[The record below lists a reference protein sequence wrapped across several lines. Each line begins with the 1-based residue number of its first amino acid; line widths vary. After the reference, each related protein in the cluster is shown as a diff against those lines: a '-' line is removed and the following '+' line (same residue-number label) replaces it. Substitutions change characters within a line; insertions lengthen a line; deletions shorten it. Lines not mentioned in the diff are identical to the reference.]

1 MTRADRILITVLA
14 IAALAAWPLAAASA
28 GGPADSVTVS
38 GPSGTSV
45 VTLDRDTVL
54 TVAGEQS
61 DVVVVVENGA
71 VRVAESACADHV
83 CVKTGPV
90 SADGAVIACVP
101 NRVVVRVGGG
111 ERDALDARV
120 R

>member
-14 IAALAAWPLAAASA
+14 LAALVAWPLAAASA
-28 GGPADSVTVS
+28 GDSAGSLRVS

-45 VTLDRDTVL
+45 VSLDEDTVL
-54 TVAGEQS
+54 TVAGEVG
-61 DVVVVVENGA
+61 DVVVVVESGA

-83 CVKTGPV
+83 CVKTGSV
-90 SADGAVIACVP
+90 SAAGAVIACVP

-111 ERDALDARV
+111 EPDGLDARV